1 MLLSWLEVGAR
12 APPVLPDEVSAVA
25 EQVLL
30 GGPAQF
36 EGPEVVQAHLGR
48 ARLARIA
55 AKQVMNLKSMKKC
68 GPITKPKR
76 HRDGST
82 RLQAAAVAHS
92 FAAAEVRR
100 AKHSKRDKTAC
111 PFHPNSL

>member
-1 MLLSWLEVGAR
+1 MNWALV

-30 GGPAQF
+30 GGPTQF

-55 AKQVMNLKSMKKC
+55 AKQVMNLKKYEKC

-76 HRDGST
+76 HRDGPT
-82 RLQAAAVAHS
+82 RLKAATVAHS
-92 FAAAEVRR
+92 FAATEVRR
-100 AKHSKRDKTAC
+100 AKHSKGDKTAC
-111 PFHPNSL
+111 PFHPNPLWTISQ